1 MILNRSKY
9 LEMIDQLEKVVIS
22 VTDRMRND
30 PDRVYERE
38 RTIKECNSMIRK
50 YKKRIE
56 LSHYSKSIQKPCN
69 ILGLLTKW
77 KTKLIV

>member
-1 MILNRSKY
+1 MILSKSKY

-38 RTIKECNSMIRK
+38 RTIKECNALIRK
-50 YKKRIE
+50 YKNK
-56 LSHYSKSIQKPCN
+56 
-69 ILGLLTKW
+69 
-77 KTKLIV
+77 VF

>member
-38 RTIKECNSMIRK
+38 RTIKECNAMIRK

-56 LSHYSKSIQKPCN
+56 F
-69 ILGLLTKW
+69 
-77 KTKLIV
+77 